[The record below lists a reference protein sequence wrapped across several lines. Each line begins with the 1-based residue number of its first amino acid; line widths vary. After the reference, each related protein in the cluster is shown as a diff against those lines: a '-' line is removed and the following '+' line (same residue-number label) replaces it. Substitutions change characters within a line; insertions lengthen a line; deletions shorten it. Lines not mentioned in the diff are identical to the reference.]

1 MPLVKLGAGAEL
13 EVLSQAE
20 LNNSLQAQADRDRQ
34 PYKAVSVIRLP
45 IVSGIASAGAL
56 LLGGDA
62 GNPAQSPDQG
72 YVWAVRHLSIEG
84 LTAGATPDVVSVSR
98 AGRIVWKISGAPP
111 SAATFGRGE
120 FMVNAGETLSYANFG
135 TFAATGQIVISG
147 TVWQC
152 PAQFVAELGL

>member
-20 LNNSLQAQADRDRQ
+20 LNASLQAQSDRDRQ

-45 IVSGIASAGAL
+45 VLFGIAAGGVL
-56 LLGGDA
+56 SMGGDSVVL
-62 GNPAQSPDQG
+62 PQMPDQG
-72 YVWAVRHLSIEG
+72 YVWAIRHLSIEG
-84 LTAGATPDVVSVSR
+84 LAAGATPDVVNVTR
-98 AGRIVWKISGAPP
+98 AGRRVWQISGAPP

-120 FMVNAGETLSYANFG
+120 FMVNPGESLSYTNAG
-135 TFAATGQIVISG
+135 TFAATGQIIISG
-147 TVWQC
+147 TAWQC